1 MSYQQLTAEERYQIY
16 ALRQVGHS
24 RSEIAVLLNRHASTI
39 GRELKRNCGLRGY
52 RPQQAQRLSEER
64 RCAAFKHR
72 KVTPEVMN
80 WIETLLAADLSP
92 EQVCG
97 YLAQDQRLQL
107 SHETVYRLVYE
118 DWAAGGH
125 WYLKLRHVPKGYRKR
140 YASDQRRGQIIN
152 RVSIDE
158 RPSIVDH
165 KSRLGDWEGDT
176 IIGKGHQ
183 SALLSLVE
191 RKSLYTILVKL
202 CGRNAS
208 DLADKLIAAT
218 EHLKDWLLTLTLDN
232 GKEFAAHERIAES
245 LELKVYFAHPYSSWE
260 RGINENT
267 NGLVRQYFPKGTDFN
282 QVADQEIQ
290 AVADKLNLRPRKTRG
305 YQSPNQL
312 FLRQTD
318 DLLAA

>member
-1 MSYQQLTAEERYQIY
+1 M
-16 ALRQVGHS
+16 
-24 RSEIAVLLNRHASTI
+24 LLNRHASTI
-39 GRELKRNCGLRGY
+39 GRELRRNRGLRGY
-52 RPQQAQRLSEER
+52 RPKQAQKLCEMR
-64 RCAAFKHR
+64 RHSADKYR
-72 KVTPEVMN
+72 KVTSEVRE
-80 WIETLLAADLSP
+80 WILTLLMADLSP

-97 YLAQDQRLQL
+97 YLVEDKHLRL
-107 SHETVYRLVYE
+107 SHETIYRLIYE
-118 DWAAGGH
+118 DQATGGH
-125 WYLKLRHVPKGYRKR
+125 WYLKLRHVSKGYRKR
-140 YASDQRRGQIIN
+140 YGSYQQRGQIPN

-158 RPSIVDH
+158 RPAIVDC

-202 CGRNAS
+202 SGRNAS

-218 EHLKDWLLTLTLDN
+218 ESLKDSLLTLTLDN

-245 LELKVYFAHPYSSWE
+245 LALKVYFAHPYCSWE

-267 NGLVRQYFPKGTDFN
+267 NGLVRQYFPKRTDFN
-282 QVADQEIQ
+282 QVTDQEIQ

-305 YQSPNQL
+305 FQSPNQL
-312 FLRQTD
+312 FLGQSD